1 MKPALCEW
9 RIGAYLA
16 RFSSSIAFAL
26 HAYSRCYVI
35 VLRLPELDG
44 ERLLSN
50 LHVRNE
56 SARMSLVRRN
66 LKLRPKDRARLAC
79 EDEPVFTGHAV

>member
-9 RIGAYLA
+9 RIGAYLP
-16 RFSSSIAFAL
+16 RFSSSTAFAL
-26 HAYSRCYVI
+26 HASSRRYVI

-44 ERLLSN
+44 ERLHSN

-56 SARMSLVRRN
+56 VARMSLVRRN
-66 LKLRPKDRARLAC
+66 LKLRPEGRARLAC
-79 EDEPVFTGHAV
+79 EDQPVFTGHAV